1 MNTYLIIIE
10 ILSLVYNGKNLNDV
24 INNYRDNLEFP
35 KIKNISF
42 GVLRN
47 NFKINFI
54 IDNLAKRIDNQMRM
68 VLQIALFELDYSNK
82 PEYAIVNDVV
92 NLSYELSAKE
102 SLKTFINGVLR
113 NYLRKKEE
121 LVTKINTD
129 YSLKYNLPN
138 WLINKLKSQNKKDY
152 LAILEGLNFHPA
164 LGLRINYRKITHDK
178 YLELLKTNNME
189 FVSKDN
195 KIALSKPVKVDAIPG
210 FRDGIVSI
218 QDIAA
223 QYIVDIL
230 NKNKIKPNK
239 VLDICAAPGGKT
251 CQLLENFNCKVVASD
266 IDYGRLE
273 KIEQN
278 LHRLGLN
285 AKLMLANV
293 LNDDWWNGEQFDFI
307 LADVPCS
314 ATGTIKRNPDIKINR
329 TDKDIFK
336 FTELQKKIVTNIWK
350 MLSKNGYLLYVTCS
364 LLNEENQDNILW
376 FKNNLTDFYVI
387 DELQILPFINS
398 DSLYY
403 ALICKK

>member
-24 INNYRDNLEFP
+24 INAYRDNLEFP

-47 NFKINFI
+47 NFKINYI
-54 IDNLAKRIDNQMRM
+54 INNLAKRIDNQMRI

-82 PEYAIVNDVV
+82 PEYAVVNDAV
-92 NLSYELSAKE
+92 NLSYELSKKE

-113 NYLRKKEE
+113 NYLRNKEK
-121 LVTKINTD
+121 LAIKINAN

-138 WLINKLKSQNKKDY
+138 WLIDKLKSQNKNNY

-189 FVSKDN
+189 SVSKDN
-195 KIALSKPVKVDAIPG
+195 KIVLSKPVKVNAILG
-210 FRDGIVSI
+210 FTEGIVSV

-223 QYIVDIL
+223 QYVVDIL
-230 NKNKIKPNK
+230 NKNKIKPSK

-251 CQLLENFNCKVVASD
+251 CQLLENFDCNITAGD
-266 IDYGRLE
+266 IEYSRLE

-278 LHRLGLN
+278 LQRLELN
-285 AKLMLANV
+285 AKLITANA
-293 LNDDWWNGEQFDFI
+293 LSDNWWDGEPFDFI

-336 FTELQKKIVTNIWK
+336 FTELQKNIVTNIWK

-364 LLNEENQDNILW
+364 LLNEENQDNISW

-387 DELQILPFINS
+387 DELQIQPSITS